1 MTYIRKLLF
10 ICCSVLFSGSVYAE
24 CFDTPAELKAQ
35 DIVEMRCISQEKNL
49 TLNLYTTVRG
59 DVYITVFQIPTPS
72 CDMRHNATTAPSK
85 KFNEK
90 VIRLTSLCG
99 EYSDAKT
106 YTYRYD
112 VPTTKAGFNYIKKQL
127 LKNKPLVVTSPN
139 KDNPFK
145 ATFDTHKY
153 REMILDAFNAN
164 DGIHGGI

>member
-1 MTYIRKLLF
+1 
-10 ICCSVLFSGSVYAE
+10 
-24 CFDTPAELKAQ
+24 
-35 DIVEMRCISQEKNL
+35 
-49 TLNLYTTVRG
+49 
-59 DVYITVFQIPTPS
+59 
-72 CDMRHNATTAPSK
+72 MRHNATTAPSK

-90 VIRLTSLCG
+90 VIRLTGLCG

-106 YTYRYD
+106 YTFRYD

-139 KDNPFK
+139 TDNPFK

-164 DGIHGGI
+164 DNIHGGI